1 MSTAARSTVKPEEV
15 RTAVAKLAGL
25 EAAEVPVRET
35 HISWVFLAGER
46 AYKLKKP
53 LALPFLDYATP
64 ARRRKMCTEEVRLNR
79 RLAPSIYLGV
89 CALVR
94 APDGLKLAP
103 EGEPGAVEHVV
114 QMRRFDER
122 RTLAALL
129 DRGEL
134 RREVLE
140 EVGRLLARFHASCR
154 PARSGTYGPRAV
166 AHEVRRNLEEL
177 AAVTE
182 LRAEDTM
189 IKSLELFTAAFIAAH
204 TETLQA
210 RADRKRRREVHGDLR
225 AEHVVVEREVS
236 IVDCVEFDPE
246 LRTLDVADDLA
257 FLVMDLAALGGDRY
271 IGALVTAY
279 REAGGDC
286 GDDRLLAFFAVHRA
300 LVRAKVLLVRAAQ
313 HPPRSAAHGHASAQA
328 RDLLGLAKRFAW
340 RARLPLVIVV
350 CGVPGSGKSHLA
362 AALAGESGLRRL
374 SSDVIRKRL
383 AGLPPTSRARAANY
397 TTAASRATYSEL
409 GRQAAA
415 EVACG
420 GGALV
425 DATFRHREDRAA
437 FAAAFDAAAPLL
449 FAECTAPPEVLTARA
464 IERERD
470 PLRVS
475 DATLAVVL
483 REQHAWAPLDDIA
496 PTARITLE
504 TDRPVREI
512 LEELV
517 ARLDERVTD

>member
-1 MSTAARSTVKPEEV
+1 MA
-15 RTAVAKLAGL
+15 
-25 EAAEVPVRET
+25 
-35 HISWVFLAGER
+35 I
-46 AYKLKKP
+46 
-53 LALPFLDYATP
+53 
-64 ARRRKMCTEEVRLNR
+64 C
-79 RLAPSIYLGV
+79 APSTSSSSV
-89 CALVR
+89 
-94 APDGLKLAP
+94 
-103 EGEPGAVEHVV
+103 
-114 QMRRFDER
+114 
-122 RTLAALL
+122 
-129 DRGEL
+129 
-134 RREVLE
+134 
-140 EVGRLLARFHASCR
+140 
-154 PARSGTYGPRAV
+154 
-166 AHEVRRNLEEL
+166 
-177 AAVTE
+177 
-182 LRAEDTM
+182 
-189 IKSLELFTAAFIAAH
+189 
-204 TETLQA
+204 
-210 RADRKRRREVHGDLR
+210 
-225 AEHVVVEREVS
+225 EVS

-383 AGLPPTSRARAANY
+383 AGLPPTSRAPAANY
-397 TTAASRATYSEL
+397 TTAASRATYAEL

-415 EVACG
+415 EVACS

-449 FAECTAPPEVLTARA
+449 FAECTAPPDVLTARA

-483 REQHAWAPLDDIA
+483 REQHAWAPLDDVA
-496 PTARITLE
+496 PTGPDHPG
-504 TDRPVREI
+504 DRPAG
-512 LEELV
+512 
-517 ARLDERVTD
+517 ARDRRGTRRSPGRARDALGGGPSPPRARPSRPGGRPAWRAGYR